1 MKIAMDLDE
10 VIADFMSALLDFYY
24 VKKGKRHSVSEFK
37 KYKWWPV
44 WGMEKEES
52 IKLVD
57 EFHDTHKL
65 DEIKLVDGALEV
77 ISNLMK
83 NGNEIYIITARPSRF
98 KKKVESWIKHHIKTN
113 KIKVIHAGDFH
124 KGQSATKAEI
134 CNEIGVKIILEDSG
148 ETALQCV
155 EKGIS
160 VILFDKPWNKN
171 YHHKRIKRVYNWG
184 EVMEIISALS

>member
-24 VKKGKRHSVSEFK
+24 LKKGKRHSVSEFK
-37 KYKWWPV
+37 EYKWWPV

-57 EFHDTHKL
+57 EFHDTYKL
-65 DEIKLVDGALEV
+65 DEIKLVEGALEV

-83 NGNEIYIITARPSRF
+83 NGNEIYVITARPSRF

-113 KIKVIHAGDFH
+113 KIKSKLLFFIFSKFFLNSRLSLLSPLVVECC
-124 KGQSATKAEI
+124 SS
-134 CNEIGVKIILEDSG
+134 VKC
-148 ETALQCV
+148 Q
-155 EKGIS
+155 
-160 VILFDKPWNKN
+160 PN
-171 YHHKRIKRVYNWG
+171 
-184 EVMEIISALS
+184 